1 MRGHYQGQ
9 LWGLTVHPQRKEFIT
24 VGEDNLLVIWD
35 LAHRKEKYTITLE
48 YPAKVVECAPNGKY
62 LAIGCT
68 NGYSLIYTYKN
79 AQ

>member
-35 LAHRKEKYTITLE
+35 LAHRKEKYTITLD